1 MKEKIVTKIPMESLW
16 TDENLLDASRARYL
30 TAAELTEMLKVHP
43 VEFIVAD
50 VGTPLKR
57 IPVDQCYE
65 FWKRE
70 VKPHLLNPQGK
81 LNRSKLPDEYGYLAS
96 EWSGQ
101 TQAPIVLLEKMH

>member
-1 MKEKIVTKIPMESLW
+1 MKEKIVTTIPLQSLW
-16 TDENLLDASRARYL
+16 TDEQQIDASRERYL
-30 TAAELTEMLKVHP
+30 TAADLTEMLKLQP

-57 IPVDQCYE
+57 IPVDQCYD

-70 VKPHLLNPQGK
+70 VKPHLLNPHGK
-81 LNRSKLPDEYGYLAS
+81 LDRSRLPDEYGYLAS

-101 TQAPIVLLEKMH
+101 IEAPIVLLEKLH